1 MRSTLAS
8 MAETTPSP
16 SARRP
21 ESAERFPWPLGLS
34 LVGWFG
40 MGVLLFAVGLGLT
53 GRGGASEADS
63 SSVGQVRE
71 SLGSGYATAAGG
83 GGGSAVLMVIAGMV
97 VTLLAVLLLV
107 RQGWARHA
115 LSVAGV
121 AAVILLAVAGRWETV
136 IAMVALVVGALP
148 LLAPSASRYLAG

>member
-1 MRSTLAS
+1 MRSTLAL

-16 SARRP
+16 SARRS
-21 ESAERFPWPLGLS
+21 ESDQRFPWPLGLS

-40 MGVLLFAVGLGLT
+40 MGGLLFAVGLGLT

-71 SLGSGYATAAGG
+71 SLGSSYVSSTG

-121 AAVILLAVAGRWETV
+121 AVVILLAASGRWETV

-148 LLAPSASRYLAG
+148 LLAPSATRYLAA